1 MTSSCRFH
9 PERSAVVHC
18 EKFEYG
24 YCQECV
30 DSCRACTDPEL
41 YCRHRTACVIW
52 ELCRREVKKRRR
64 AACAD
69 ATACEGGKD
78 AASAGNVSSAP
89 SAP

>member
-9 PERSAVVHC
+9 PERRAVVYC

-52 ELCRREVKKRRR
+52 ELCRREVKKRR
-64 AACAD
+64 CAD

-78 AASAGNVSSAP
+78 AASTEIVSSVP